1 MPPFVVPAITNM
13 AMIEGL
19 PIRDQKTSCYTHF
32 DDYGYLTYRIRGF
45 KAEWMEMDYEIICQ
59 KAKQKGFRRIIEINK
74 SDVGSFVSIYHEC
87 ED

>member
-1 MPPFVVPAITNM
+1 
-13 AMIEGL
+13 MIEGL

-32 DDYGYLTYRIRGF
+32 DDYGYLTYRIRGI

-74 SDVGSFVSIYHEC
+74 NDVGGFVSIFHEC
-87 ED
+87 EE